1 MKQFFITL
9 AGVIAGLILFAIILP
24 FVLIGVLT
32 AAVGAKPPAPSDVVL
47 TLDLRSAIPD
57 QPVET
62 PFGAGLSTVEI
73 VRKLEAAAID
83 KAVKGVFI
91 RGNVNG
97 MPAAQA
103 QEVRAAIK
111 RFQASK
117 KPVVAHLQIEA
128 LAMSMAGYSAIAPA
142 DQIWL
147 QGVSEFAP
155 MGLVSET
162 TFLGGMF
169 EKFGLIAQF
178 EQRSEFKNAVN
189 VYTQKSFTAAHRE
202 ATQSLLSGLYD
213 GMLASIAA
221 DRGFDPA
228 QARSVVEKTPYTS
241 KEAVAQ
247 KLADRLGQPEE
258 ALDALLQ
265 STNGEELA
273 LAKYDPPKAGEGE
286 LIALVTAEGEI
297 TTGSGGGGF
306 FGETAI
312 KSDDLSEAI
321 RDAAEDEDVKAIV
334 FRISSPGGSA
344 IASDQILS
352 AVAYAKEKKKPV
364 VVSMG
369 PVAASGGYYVAA
381 NADHIVA
388 WPTTITGSIGIFGGK
403 VVTGPAAQKY
413 LGVTSESVRVGSD
426 LSEMGSGSRVFSNAE
441 RQAFATWID
450 RGYEDFK
457 GKVAAG
463 RKLTPAQVEDVAKG
477 RVWTG
482 EQAMAR
488 KLVDSLGGLE
498 VAIAKAREL
507 AKIDAKAKVQLRR
520 YPAEKSPVEQL
531 QELFGVSG
539 QAAKGA
545 AVLAGFASDAQL
557 QGLLQRARAAESGG
571 LQARSPVE
579 AVE

>member
-9 AGVIAGLILFAIILP
+9 AGVIAGLLLFSLILP
-24 FVLIGVLT
+24 FVLVGVLS
-32 AAVGAKPPAPSDVVL
+32 AAVGAKPPAPTDVVL
-47 TLDLRSAIPD
+47 TLDLRGGFPD
-57 QPVET
+57 QPAQT

-73 VRKLEAAAID
+73 VRKLEAASID

-103 QEVRAAIK
+103 QELRAAIK
-111 RFQASK
+111 QFQTSK

-128 LAMSMAGYSAIAPA
+128 LSASMAGYSAIASA
-142 DQIWL
+142 DQLWL
-147 QGVSEFAP
+147 QGVGDFAP

-162 TFLGGMF
+162 MFLGGMF

-189 VYTQKSFTAAHRE
+189 VYTQKGYTAAHRE
-202 ATQSLLSGLYD
+202 ATESLLSGLYD

-228 QARSVVEKTPYTS
+228 QARSLIEKTPYS
-241 KEAVAQ
+241 SEKAVEL

-258 ALDALLQ
+258 ALEALLE
-265 STNGEELA
+265 STGSEEVA
-273 LAKYDPPKAGEGE
+273 LSKYEPSRAGEGE

-306 FGETAI
+306 FGDTAI
-312 KSDDLSEAI
+312 RSDDLSKAI
-321 RDAAEDEDVKAIV
+321 REAAEDEDVKAIV

-344 IASDQILS
+344 IASDQILA
-352 AVAYAKEKKKPV
+352 AVAYAKAKQKPV

-369 PVAASGGYYVAA
+369 PVAASGGYYIAA

-403 VVTGPAAQKY
+403 VVTGPAAEKY
-413 LGVTSESVRVGSD
+413 LGLTSDAVRVGSD
-426 LSEMGSGSRVFSNAE
+426 LTNMGTTSRAFSNAE
-441 RQAFATWID
+441 RQAFAESID
-450 RGYEDFK
+450 RGYAEFK

-463 RKLTPAQVEDVAKG
+463 RKLTAEQVEAVAKG

-482 EQAMAR
+482 QQALAA
-488 KLVDSLGGLE
+488 KLVDSLGGLD

-507 AKIDAKAKVQLRR
+507 AKIDAKAKIRLQR
-520 YPAEKSPVEQL
+520 YPGEKSPVEQL

-545 AVLAGFASDAQL
+545 AVLAGFATNEQL
-557 QGLLQRARAAESGG
+557 QGLLRHAQAAETGGVQARA
-571 LQARSPVE
+571 PVE
-579 AVE
+579 TVE

>member
-9 AGVIAGLILFAIILP
+9 AGVIAGLILFTFIMP
-24 FVLIGVLT
+24 FILIGVLT
-32 AAVGAKPPAPSDVVL
+32 AAVGAKPPAPTDVVL
-47 TLDLRSAIPD
+47 TLDLRGAISD
-57 QPVET
+57 QPVQT
-62 PFGAGLSTVEI
+62 PFGQGLSTVEI

-83 KAVKGVFI
+83 EAVKGVFI

-128 LAMSMAGYSAIAPA
+128 LSTSMAGYSAVASA
-142 DQIWL
+142 DQLWL
-147 QGVSEFAP
+147 QGASEFAP

-162 TFLGGMF
+162 MFLGGMF

-189 VYTQKSFTAAHRE
+189 VYTQKSYTAAHRE
-202 ATQSLLSGLYD
+202 ATQSLLSGLYN
-213 GMLASIAA
+213 GMAASIAE
-221 DRGFDPA
+221 DRGFAPE
-228 QARSVVEKTPYTS
+228 QARSVIEGTPYTS
-241 KEAVAQ
+241 ARAVEL
-247 KLADRLGQPEE
+247 KLADRTGQPEE
-258 ALDALLQ
+258 ALHALLA
-265 STNGEELA
+265 STKSEELA
-273 LAKYDPPKAGEGE
+273 FAKYEAPKPSDGE

-306 FGETAI
+306 FGEAAI
-312 KSDDLSEAI
+312 KSDDLAEAI
-321 RDAAEDEDVKAIV
+321 REAAEDGDVKAIV
-334 FRISSPGGSA
+334 FRVSSPGGSA
-344 IASDQILS
+344 IASDQILA
-352 AVAYAKEKKKPV
+352 AVAYAQSKKKPV

-381 NADHIVA
+381 SADHIVA

-413 LGVTSESVRVGSD
+413 LGLTSDSVRVGSELAD
-426 LSEMGSGSRVFSNAE
+426 MGTGARPFSNAE
-441 RQAFATWID
+441 RQAFAASID
-450 RGYEDFK
+450 RGYADFK

-463 RKLTPAQVEDVAKG
+463 RKMTPEQVEAVAKG

-482 EQAMAR
+482 EQALAA
-488 KLVDSLGGLE
+488 KLVDSLGGLD

-507 AKIDAKAKVQLRR
+507 AKIDAKAKIRLKR
-520 YPAEKSPVEQL
+520 YPGEKSPVEQL

-545 AVLAGFASDAQL
+545 AMLAGFASDEQL
-557 QGLLQRARAAESGG
+557 QTLLRRARAAEGG
-571 LQARSPVE
+571 LEARSPVE